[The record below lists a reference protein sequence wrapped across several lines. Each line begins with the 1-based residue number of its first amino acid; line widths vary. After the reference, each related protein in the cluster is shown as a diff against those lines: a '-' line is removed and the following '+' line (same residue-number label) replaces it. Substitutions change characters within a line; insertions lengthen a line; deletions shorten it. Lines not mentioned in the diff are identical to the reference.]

1 MNNKLIGIWVI
12 RIIISLLFL
21 VSAYAKVYH
30 EPSAYFSITTFEAK
44 QLVPLGFSS
53 EISPYLSRILI
64 ALEFAIGVLI
74 LLPFYLKRI
83 VIPLTIFVLAAFCV
97 HLALQIYLT
106 GNSGNCG
113 CFGTLL
119 PMTPLEAILK
129 NIFAIGLLVI
139 LNRLLSKDKSKSIE
153 IFYGFLIYLFF
164 VIGIMALV
172 PIKNSSNV
180 TIDSNYQIQEDLVL
194 EGPKQMKSEFG
205 QTLPFADKGRLILCF
220 FAPGCDH
227 CRAAVRSIDS
237 LSKIVENFP
246 KVEIVFM
253 DEEVDKI
260 PEFFEY
266 AGSEY
271 HYIVLDI
278 STFYDVLTWER
289 DTPGIFY
296 MWNGNIL
303 KEFNGTND
311 SAYDSE
317 SLLKSLNTKLY
328 K

>member
-53 EISPYLSRILI
+53 EISSYLSRILI

-139 LNRLLSKDKSKSIE
+139 LNKLLSKDKSKSVE

-180 TIDSNYQIQEDLVL
+180 SIDSNYQIQEDLVL

-237 LSKIVENFP
+237 LSKIVEDFP

-303 KEFNGTND
+303 KEFNGTNE
-311 SAYDSE
+311 SAYDPE
-317 SLLKSLNTKLY
+317 SLLKSLNFK
-328 K
+328 

>member
-53 EISPYLSRILI
+53 EISSYLSRILI

-119 PMTPLEAILK
+119 PMTPIEAILK
-129 NIFAIGLLVI
+129 NIFAIGLLAI
-139 LNRLLSKDKSKSIE
+139 LNKLLTKDKSKSIE
-153 IFYGFLIYLFF
+153 IFYGFLTYLFF
-164 VIGIMALV
+164 VIGIFVLV

-237 LSKIVENFP
+237 LSKIVEDFP

-303 KEFNGTND
+303 KEFNGTNE
-311 SAYDSE
+311 SAYDPE
-317 SLLKSLNTKLY
+317 SLLKSLNFK
-328 K
+328 

>member
-1 MNNKLIGIWVI
+1 MNNKLIGIWII
-12 RIIISLLFL
+12 RIVVSLLFL

-53 EISPYLSRILI
+53 EISSYLSRILI
-64 ALEFAIGVLI
+64 ALEFSIGILI

-83 VIPLTIFVLAAFCV
+83 VIPLTVFVLAAFCM
-97 HLALQIYLT
+97 HLAIQIYLT

-139 LNRLLSKDKSKSIE
+139 LNRLVSKDKSKQIE

-164 VIGIMALV
+164 VVGIMVLV
-172 PIKNSSNV
+172 PLKSSDNV
-180 TIDSNYQIQEDLVL
+180 TIDSNNYQIQEDSFL
-194 EGPKQMKSEFG
+194 EGPKQMKSEFS
-205 QTLPFADKGRLILCF
+205 QTLPFADNGRLILCF

-266 AGSEY
+266 AGSQY

-311 SAYDSE
+311 SAFDPE
-317 SLLKSLNTKLY
+317 LLLQSLEY

>member
-53 EISPYLSRILI
+53 EISSYLSRILI

-139 LNRLLSKDKSKSIE
+139 LNKLLTKDKSKSIE

-205 QTLPFADKGRLILCF
+205 QTLPFADKGKTYFVFFCTRL
-220 FAPGCDH
+220 
-227 CRAAVRSIDS
+227 
-237 LSKIVENFP
+237 
-246 KVEIVFM
+246 
-253 DEEVDKI
+253 
-260 PEFFEY
+260 
-266 AGSEY
+266 
-271 HYIVLDI
+271 
-278 STFYDVLTWER
+278 
-289 DTPGIFY
+289 
-296 MWNGNIL
+296 
-303 KEFNGTND
+303 
-311 SAYDSE
+311 
-317 SLLKSLNTKLY
+317 
-328 K
+328 

>member
-1 MNNKLIGIWVI
+1 MNNKSIGIWLI
-12 RIIISLLFL
+12 RIVVSLLFL

-53 EISPYLSRILI
+53 EISSYLSRILI
-64 ALEFAIGVLI
+64 ALEFSIGMLI

-83 VIPLTIFVLAAFCV
+83 VVPLTVFVLAAFSI

-139 LNRLLSKDKSKSIE
+139 LNKLIPNDRSKKIE
-153 IFYGFLIYLFF
+153 IFYGFLVYLLF
-164 VIGIMALV
+164 VIGIMVLI
-172 PIKNSSNV
+172 PIKSSDNV
-180 TIDSNYQIQEDLVL
+180 SIEFNQTQDLQDSIN
-194 EGPKQMKSEFG
+194 EGPLQMKSEFS
-205 QTLPFADKGRLILCF
+205 QTLPFADNGRVILCF

-237 LSKIVENFP
+237 LSKLVENFP
-246 KVEIVFM
+246 KVEIIFM
-253 DEEVDKI
+253 EEEVEKI

-278 STFYDVLTWER
+278 STFYDVLNWER

-303 KEFNGTND
+303 KEFNGTNEK
-311 SAYDSE
+311 SYNSE
-317 SLLKSLNTKLY
+317 ELRKSLEY

>member
-1 MNNKLIGIWVI
+1 MNNKSMGIWLI
-12 RIIISLLFL
+12 RIVVSLLFL

-53 EISPYLSRILI
+53 EISSYLSRILI
-64 ALEFAIGVLI
+64 ALEFSIGILI

-83 VIPLTIFVLAAFCV
+83 VVPLTVFVLAAFSI

-139 LNRLLSKDKSKSIE
+139 LNKLIPNDRSKKIE
-153 IFYGFLIYLFF
+153 IFYGFLVYLLF
-164 VIGIMALV
+164 VIGIMVLI
-172 PIKNSSNV
+172 PIKSSDNV
-180 TIDSNYQIQEDLVL
+180 SIEFNQTQDLQDSIN
-194 EGPKQMKSEFG
+194 EGPLQMKSEFS
-205 QTLPFADKGRLILCF
+205 QTLPFADNGRVILCF

-237 LSKIVENFP
+237 LSKLVENFP
-246 KVEIVFM
+246 KVEIIFM
-253 DEEVDKI
+253 EEEVEKI

-278 STFYDVLTWER
+278 STFYDVLNWER

-303 KEFNGTND
+303 KEFNGTNEK
-311 SAYDSE
+311 SYNSE
-317 SLLKSLNTKLY
+317 ELRKSLEY

>member
-44 QLVPLGFSS
+44 QLVQLGFSS
-53 EISPYLSRILI
+53 EISSYLSRILI

-83 VIPLTIFVLAAFCV
+83 VIPLTVFVLAAFCV

-129 NIFAIGLLVI
+129 NIFAIGLLMI
-139 LNRLLSKDKSKSIE
+139 LIKLVPNDRSKKIE
-153 IFYGFLIYLFF
+153 IFYGFLIYLIFI
-164 VIGIMALV
+164 VGIMVLV
-172 PIKNSSNV
+172 PIKSSDNII
-180 TIDSNYQIQEDLVL
+180 IDSNSYLVQEDLIL
-194 EGPKQMKSEFG
+194 EGPKQIKSEFS
-205 QTLPFADKGRLILCF
+205 QTLPFADNGRLILCF

-266 AGSEY
+266 AGSQY

-296 MWNGNIL
+296 MWNGNVL
-303 KEFNGTND
+303 KEFNGINENAFD
-311 SAYDSE
+311 PKL
-317 SLLKSLNTKLY
+317 LLKSLDY

>member
-1 MNNKLIGIWVI
+1 
-12 RIIISLLFL
+12 
-21 VSAYAKVYH
+21 
-30 EPSAYFSITTFEAK
+30 
-44 QLVPLGFSS
+44 LGFSS
-53 EISPYLSRILI
+53 EISSYLSRILI

-139 LNRLLSKDKSKSIE
+139 LNKLLSKDKSKSIE

-237 LSKIVENFP
+237 LSKIVEDFP

-266 AGSEY
+266 AGGEY
-271 HYIVLDI
+271 NYIVLDI

-303 KEFNGTND
+303 KEFNGTNE
-311 SAYDSE
+311 SAYDPE
-317 SLLKSLNTKLY
+317 SLLKSLNSK
-328 K
+328 

>member
-44 QLVPLGFSS
+44 QLVPLGFSF
-53 EISPYLSRILI
+53 EISSYLSRILI

-83 VIPLTIFVLAAFCV
+83 VIPLTVFVLAAFCV

-129 NIFAIGLLVI
+129 NIFAIGLLMI
-139 LNRLLSKDKSKSIE
+139 LIKLVPNDRSKKIE
-153 IFYGFLIYLFF
+153 IFYGFLIYLIFI
-164 VIGIMALV
+164 VGIMVLV
-172 PIKNSSNV
+172 PIKSSDNII
-180 TIDSNYQIQEDLVL
+180 IDSNSYLVQEDLIL
-194 EGPKQMKSEFG
+194 EGPKQIKSEFS
-205 QTLPFADKGRLILCF
+205 QTLPFADNGRLILCF

-266 AGSEY
+266 AGSKY

-296 MWNGNIL
+296 MWNGNVL
-303 KEFNGTND
+303 KEFNGINENAFD
-311 SAYDSE
+311 PKL
-317 SLLKSLNTKLY
+317 LLKSLDY

>member
-53 EISPYLSRILI
+53 EISSYLSRILI

-129 NIFAIGLLVI
+129 NLFAIGLLVI
-139 LNRLLSKDKSKSIE
+139 LNKLLSKDKSKSIE

-237 LSKIVENFP
+237 LSKIVEDFP

-266 AGSEY
+266 AGSNY

-303 KEFNGTND
+303 KEFNGINEN
-311 SAYDSE
+311 AFE
-317 SLLKSLNTKLY
+317 PELLLKSLDY

>member
-1 MNNKLIGIWVI
+1 
-12 RIIISLLFL
+12 
-21 VSAYAKVYH
+21 
-30 EPSAYFSITTFEAK
+30 
-44 QLVPLGFSS
+44 
-53 EISPYLSRILI
+53 
-64 ALEFAIGVLI
+64 
-74 LLPFYLKRI
+74 
-83 VIPLTIFVLAAFCV
+83 
-97 HLALQIYLT
+97 
-106 GNSGNCG
+106 
-113 CFGTLL
+113 
-119 PMTPLEAILK
+119 MTPLEAILK

-139 LNRLLSKDKSKSIE
+139 LNRLVSKDKSKQIE

-164 VIGIMALV
+164 VVVIMVLV
-172 PIKNSSNV
+172 PIKSSDNV
-180 TIDSNYQIQEDLVL
+180 TIDTNNYQIQEDSFL
-194 EGPKQMKSEFG
+194 EGPKQMKSEFS
-205 QTLPFADKGRLILCF
+205 QTLPFADNGRLILCF

-266 AGSEY
+266 AGSQY

-311 SAYDSE
+311 SAFDPE
-317 SLLKSLNTKLY
+317 LLLQSLEY

>member
-1 MNNKLIGIWVI
+1 MNNKSIGIWLI
-12 RIIISLLFL
+12 RIVVSLLFL

-53 EISPYLSRILI
+53 EISSYLSRILI
-64 ALEFAIGVLI
+64 ALEFSIGILI

-83 VIPLTIFVLAAFCV
+83 VVPLTVFILAAFSI

-139 LNRLLSKDKSKSIE
+139 LNRLIPNDRSKKIE
-153 IFYGFLIYLFF
+153 IFYGFLVYLLF
-164 VIGIMALV
+164 VIGIMVLI
-172 PIKNSSNV
+172 PIKSSDNV
-180 TIDSNYQIQEDLVL
+180 SIEFNQTQDLQDSIN
-194 EGPKQMKSEFG
+194 EGPLQMKSEFS
-205 QTLPFADKGRLILCF
+205 QTLPFADNGRVILCF

-237 LSKIVENFP
+237 LSKLVENFP
-246 KVEIVFM
+246 KVEIIFM
-253 DEEVDKI
+253 EEEVEKI

-303 KEFNGTND
+303 KEFNGTNEK
-311 SAYDSE
+311 SYNSE
-317 SLLKSLNTKLY
+317 ELRKSLEY

>member
-53 EISPYLSRILI
+53 EISSYLSRILI

-74 LLPFYLKRI
+74 LLPFFLKRI
-83 VIPLTIFVLAAFCV
+83 IIPLTIFVLAAFCI

-139 LNRLLSKDKSKSIE
+139 LNKLLSKDKSKSIE

-237 LSKIVENFP
+237 LSKIVEDFP

-260 PEFFEY
+260 PEFFEF

-303 KEFNGTND
+303 KEFNGTNE
-311 SAYDSE
+311 SAYDPE
-317 SLLKSLNTKLY
+317 SLLKSLKI

>member
-1 MNNKLIGIWVI
+1 MNNKLLGIWLI
-12 RIIISLLFL
+12 RVVVSLLFL
-21 VSAYAKVYH
+21 ISAYAKVYH
-30 EPSAYFSITTFEAK
+30 EPSSYFSITTFEAK

-53 EISPYLSRILI
+53 EISSYLSRILI
-64 ALEFAIGVLI
+64 ALEFAIGILI

-83 VIPLTIFVLAAFCV
+83 VIPLTVTVLGAFSI
-97 HLALQIYLT
+97 HLAIQIYLT
-106 GNSGNCG
+106 GNIGNCG

-139 LNRLLSKDKSKSIE
+139 LNRLVPQDTSKKIE
-153 IFYGFLIYLFF
+153 ILYGFLIYLLFI
-164 VIGIMALV
+164 VGIMFLV
-172 PIKNSSNV
+172 PIKNSENI
-180 TIDSNYQIQEDLVL
+180 TIDTSNYQQEY
-194 EGPKQMKSEFG
+194 ESINSGPKQVKSEFG

-237 LSKIVENFP
+237 LSKLVDNFP
-246 KVEIVFM
+246 EVEIVFM

-260 PEFFEY
+260 PEFFKF

-271 HYIVLDI
+271 HHIILDI

-296 MWNGNIL
+296 MWNGNIV
-303 KEFNGTND
+303 KEFNGTNEK
-311 SAYDSE
+311 AYDPE
-317 SLLKSLNTKLY
+317 LLLNSLDY

>member
-53 EISPYLSRILI
+53 EISSYLSRILI

-153 IFYGFLIYLFF
+153 IFYGFVIYLFF
-164 VIGIMALV
+164 VIAIMILV

-205 QTLPFADKGRLILCF
+205 KTLPFADKGRLILCF

-237 LSKIVENFP
+237 LSKIVEDFP

-296 MWNGNIL
+296 LWNGNIL
-303 KEFNGTND
+303 KEFNGTNE
-311 SAYDSE
+311 SAYNPE
-317 SLLKSLNTKLY
+317 SLLKSLNSK
-328 K
+328 

>member
-53 EISPYLSRILI
+53 EISSYLSRILI

-237 LSKIVENFP
+237 LSKIVEDFP

-303 KEFNGTND
+303 KEFNGTNE
-311 SAYDSE
+311 SAYDPE
-317 SLLKSLNTKLY
+317 SLLKSLNFK
-328 K
+328 

>member
-1 MNNKLIGIWVI
+1 MNNKSIGIWVI
-12 RIIISLLFL
+12 RIVVSLLFL
-21 VSAYAKVYH
+21 ISAYAKVYH

-44 QLVPLGFSS
+44 QLVPLGFSF
-53 EISPYLSRILI
+53 EISSYLSRILI

-129 NIFAIGLLVI
+129 NIFAIGLLMI
-139 LNRLLSKDKSKSIE
+139 LIKLVPNDRSKKIE

-164 VIGIMALV
+164 IVGIMVLV
-172 PIKNSSNV
+172 PIKSSDNII
-180 TIDSNYQIQEDLVL
+180 IDSNSYLVQEDLIL
-194 EGPKQMKSEFG
+194 EGPKQIKSEFS
-205 QTLPFADKGRLILCF
+205 QTLPFADNGRLILCF

-266 AGSEY
+266 AGSQY

-296 MWNGNIL
+296 MWNGNVL
-303 KEFNGTND
+303 KEFNGINENAFD
-311 SAYDSE
+311 PKL
-317 SLLKSLNTKLY
+317 LLKSLDY

>member
-1 MNNKLIGIWVI
+1 MNNKSIGIWLI
-12 RIIISLLFL
+12 RIVVSLLFL

-53 EISPYLSRILI
+53 EISSYLSRILI
-64 ALEFAIGVLI
+64 ALEFSIGILI

-83 VIPLTIFVLAAFCV
+83 VIPLTVFVLAAFCI
-97 HLALQIYLT
+97 HLAVQIYLT

-129 NIFAIGLLVI
+129 NIFAIGLLSI
-139 LNRLLSKDKSKSIE
+139 LNKLVPKDKSKKIE

-164 VIGIMALV
+164 FVGIMVLV
-172 PIKNSSNV
+172 PIKSSDNI
-180 TIDSNYQIQEDLVL
+180 TIDYNNYQIQEDSIL
-194 EGPKQMKSEFG
+194 EGPKQMESEFSK
-205 QTLPFADKGRLILCF
+205 TLPFADKGRLILCF

-253 DEEVDKI
+253 DEEVEKI
-260 PEFFEY
+260 PEFFDY

-271 HYIVLDI
+271 NYIVLDI

-303 KEFNGTND
+303 KEFNGTNEK
-311 SAYDSE
+311 AYE
-317 SLLKSLNTKLY
+317 PELLFKSLDDK
-328 K
+328 

>member
-53 EISPYLSRILI
+53 EISSYLSRILI

-139 LNRLLSKDKSKSIE
+139 LNKLLTKDKSKSIE

-237 LSKIVENFP
+237 LSKIVEDFP

-303 KEFNGTND
+303 KEFNGINE
-311 SAYDSE
+311 SAYDPE
-317 SLLKSLNTKLY
+317 SLLKSLNFK
-328 K
+328 

>member
-1 MNNKLIGIWVI
+1 MNNKSIGIWLI
-12 RIIISLLFL
+12 RIVVSLLFL

-53 EISPYLSRILI
+53 EISSYLSRILI
-64 ALEFAIGVLI
+64 ALEFSIGMLI

-83 VIPLTIFVLAAFCV
+83 VVPLTVFVLAAFSI

-139 LNRLLSKDKSKSIE
+139 LNRLIPNDRSKKIE
-153 IFYGFLIYLFF
+153 IFYGFLVYLLF
-164 VIGIMALV
+164 VIGIMVLI
-172 PIKNSSNV
+172 PIKSSDNV
-180 TIDSNYQIQEDLVL
+180 SIEFNQTQDLQDSIN
-194 EGPKQMKSEFG
+194 EGPLQMKSEFS
-205 QTLPFADKGRLILCF
+205 QTLPFADNGRVILCF

-237 LSKIVENFP
+237 LSKLVENFP
-246 KVEIVFM
+246 KVEIIFM
-253 DEEVDKI
+253 EEEVEKI

-303 KEFNGTND
+303 KEFNGTNEK
-311 SAYDSE
+311 SYNSE
-317 SLLKSLNTKLY
+317 ELRKSLEY

>member
-129 NIFAIGLLVI
+129 NIFA
-139 LNRLLSKDKSKSIE
+139 
-153 IFYGFLIYLFF
+153 
-164 VIGIMALV
+164 
-172 PIKNSSNV
+172 
-180 TIDSNYQIQEDLVL
+180 
-194 EGPKQMKSEFG
+194 
-205 QTLPFADKGRLILCF
+205 
-220 FAPGCDH
+220 
-227 CRAAVRSIDS
+227 
-237 LSKIVENFP
+237 
-246 KVEIVFM
+246 
-253 DEEVDKI
+253 
-260 PEFFEY
+260 
-266 AGSEY
+266 
-271 HYIVLDI
+271 
-278 STFYDVLTWER
+278 
-289 DTPGIFY
+289 
-296 MWNGNIL
+296 
-303 KEFNGTND
+303 
-311 SAYDSE
+311 
-317 SLLKSLNTKLY
+317 
-328 K
+328 

>member
-1 MNNKLIGIWVI
+1 MNNKSIGIWLI
-12 RIIISLLFL
+12 RIVVSLLFL

-53 EISPYLSRILI
+53 EISSYLSRILI
-64 ALEFAIGVLI
+64 ALEFSIGILI

-83 VIPLTIFVLAAFCV
+83 VVPLTVFVLAAFSI

-139 LNRLLSKDKSKSIE
+139 LNRLIPNDRSKKIE
-153 IFYGFLIYLFF
+153 IFYGFLVYLLF
-164 VIGIMALV
+164 VIGIMVLI
-172 PIKNSSNV
+172 PIKSSDNV
-180 TIDSNYQIQEDLVL
+180 SIEFNQTQDLQDSINK
-194 EGPKQMKSEFG
+194 GPLQMKSEFS
-205 QTLPFADKGRLILCF
+205 QTLPFADNGRVILCF

-237 LSKIVENFP
+237 LSKLVENFP
-246 KVEIVFM
+246 KVEIIFM
-253 DEEVDKI
+253 EEEVEKI

-303 KEFNGTND
+303 KEFNGTNEK
-311 SAYDSE
+311 SYNSE
-317 SLLKSLNTKLY
+317 ELRKSLEY

>member
-1 MNNKLIGIWVI
+1 MNNKSIGIWLI
-12 RIIISLLFL
+12 RIVVSLLFL

-53 EISPYLSRILI
+53 EISSYLSRILI
-64 ALEFAIGVLI
+64 ALEFSIGILI

-83 VIPLTIFVLAAFCV
+83 VVPLTVFVLAAFSI

-139 LNRLLSKDKSKSIE
+139 LNRLIPNDRSKKIE
-153 IFYGFLIYLFF
+153 IFYGFLVYLFF
-164 VIGIMALV
+164 VVGIMVLI
-172 PIKNSSNV
+172 PIKSSDNV
-180 TIDSNYQIQEDLVL
+180 SIEFNQTQDLQDSIN
-194 EGPKQMKSEFG
+194 EGPLQMKSEFS
-205 QTLPFADKGRLILCF
+205 QTLPFADNGRVILCF

-237 LSKIVENFP
+237 LSKLVENFP
-246 KVEIVFM
+246 KVEIIFM
-253 DEEVDKI
+253 EEEVEKI

-271 HYIVLDI
+271 HYIILDI

-303 KEFNGTND
+303 KEFNGTNEK
-311 SAYDSE
+311 SYNSE
-317 SLLKSLNTKLY
+317 ELRKSLEY

>member
-1 MNNKLIGIWVI
+1 MNNKLIGVWVI

-53 EISPYLSRILI
+53 EISSYLSRILI

-139 LNRLLSKDKSKSIE
+139 LNKLLNKDKSKSIE

-237 LSKIVENFP
+237 LSKIVEDFP

-303 KEFNGTND
+303 KEFNGTNE
-311 SAYDSE
+311 SAYDPE
-317 SLLKSLNTKLY
+317 SLLKSLNFK
-328 K
+328 

>member
-53 EISPYLSRILI
+53 EISSYLSRILI

-119 PMTPLEAILK
+119 PMSPLEAILK
-129 NIFAIGLLVI
+129 NLFAIGLLVI
-139 LNRLLSKDKSKSIE
+139 LNKLLSKDKSKSIE

-237 LSKIVENFP
+237 LSKIVEDFP

-266 AGSEY
+266 AGGEY
-271 HYIVLDI
+271 NYIVLDI

-303 KEFNGTND
+303 KEFNGTNE
-311 SAYDSE
+311 SAYDPE
-317 SLLKSLNTKLY
+317 SLLKSLNSK
-328 K
+328 

>member
-1 MNNKLIGIWVI
+1 MNNKSMGIWLI
-12 RIIISLLFL
+12 RIVVSLLFL

-53 EISPYLSRILI
+53 EISSYLSRILI
-64 ALEFAIGVLI
+64 ALEFSIGILI

-83 VIPLTIFVLAAFCV
+83 VVPLTVFVLAAFSI

-139 LNRLLSKDKSKSIE
+139 LNRLIPNDRSKKIE
-153 IFYGFLIYLFF
+153 IFYGFLVYLLF
-164 VIGIMALV
+164 VIGIMVLI
-172 PIKNSSNV
+172 PIKSSDNV
-180 TIDSNYQIQEDLVL
+180 SIEFNQTQDLQDSIN
-194 EGPKQMKSEFG
+194 EGPLQMKSEFS
-205 QTLPFADKGRLILCF
+205 QTLPFADNGRVILCF

-237 LSKIVENFP
+237 LSKLVENFP
-246 KVEIVFM
+246 KVEIIFM
-253 DEEVDKI
+253 EEEVEKI

-303 KEFNGTND
+303 KEFNGTNEK
-311 SAYDSE
+311 SYNSE
-317 SLLKSLNTKLY
+317 ELRKSLEY

>member
-1 MNNKLIGIWVI
+1 MNNKLIGIWII
-12 RIIISLLFL
+12 RIVVSLLFL

-44 QLVPLGFSS
+44 QLVPLGFSF
-53 EISPYLSRILI
+53 EISSYLSRILI

-83 VIPLTIFVLAAFCV
+83 VIPLTVFVLAAFCV

-129 NIFAIGLLVI
+129 NIFAIGLLMI
-139 LNRLLSKDKSKSIE
+139 LIKLVPNDRSKKIE
-153 IFYGFLIYLFF
+153 IFYGFLIYLIFI
-164 VIGIMALV
+164 VGIMVLV
-172 PIKNSSNV
+172 PIKSSDNII
-180 TIDSNYQIQEDLVL
+180 IDSNSYLVQEDLIL
-194 EGPKQMKSEFG
+194 EGPKQIKSEFS
-205 QTLPFADKGRLILCF
+205 QTLPFADNGRLILCF

-266 AGSEY
+266 AGSQY

-296 MWNGNIL
+296 MWNGNVF
-303 KEFNGTND
+303 KEFNGINENAFD
-311 SAYDSE
+311 PKL
-317 SLLKSLNTKLY
+317 LLKSLDY

>member
-53 EISPYLSRILI
+53 EISSYLSRILI

-129 NIFAIGLLVI
+129 NLFAIGLLVI
-139 LNRLLSKDKSKSIE
+139 LNKLLSKDKSKSIE

-237 LSKIVENFP
+237 LSKIVEDFP

-266 AGSEY
+266 AGSQY

-303 KEFNGTND
+303 KEFNGTNE
-311 SAYDSE
+311 SAYDPE
-317 SLLKSLNTKLY
+317 SLLKSLNSK
-328 K
+328 

>member
-53 EISPYLSRILI
+53 EISSYLSRILI

-139 LNRLLSKDKSKSIE
+139 LNKLLSKDNSKSIE

-180 TIDSNYQIQEDLVL
+180 TIDSNYQVQEDLVL

-205 QTLPFADKGRLILCF
+205 QTLPFADKGRLLLCF

-237 LSKIVENFP
+237 LSKIVEDFP

-303 KEFNGTND
+303 KEFNGTNE
-311 SAYDSE
+311 SAYDPE
-317 SLLKSLNTKLY
+317 SLLKSLNSK
-328 K
+328 

>member
-53 EISPYLSRILI
+53 EISSYLSRILI

-74 LLPFYLKRI
+74 LLPFFLKRI
-83 VIPLTIFVLAAFCV
+83 VIPLTIFVLATFCV

-139 LNRLLSKDKSKSIE
+139 LNKLLSKDKSKSVE

-237 LSKIVENFP
+237 LSKIVEDFP

-303 KEFNGTND
+303 KEFNGTNE
-311 SAYDSE
+311 SAYDPE
-317 SLLKSLNTKLY
+317 SLLKSLNFK
-328 K
+328 

>member
-1 MNNKLIGIWVI
+1 MNNKSIGIWLI
-12 RIIISLLFL
+12 RIVVSLLFL

-53 EISPYLSRILI
+53 EISSYLSRILI
-64 ALEFAIGVLI
+64 ALEFSIGILI

-83 VIPLTIFVLAAFCV
+83 VVPLTVFILAAFSV

-139 LNRLLSKDKSKSIE
+139 LNRLIPNDRSKKIE
-153 IFYGFLIYLFF
+153 IFYGSLVYLLF
-164 VIGIMALV
+164 VVGIMVLI
-172 PIKNSSNV
+172 PIKSSDNV
-180 TIDSNYQIQEDLVL
+180 SFEFNQTQDLQDSINK
-194 EGPKQMKSEFG
+194 GPLQMKSEFS
-205 QTLPFADKGRLILCF
+205 QTLPFADNGRVILCF

-237 LSKIVENFP
+237 LSKLVENFP
-246 KVEIVFM
+246 KVEIIFM
-253 DEEVDKI
+253 EEEVEKI

-303 KEFNGTND
+303 KEFNGTNEK
-311 SAYDSE
+311 SYNSE
-317 SLLKSLNTKLY
+317 ELRKSLEY

>member
-53 EISPYLSRILI
+53 VISSYLSRILI

-129 NIFAIGLLVI
+129 NIFAIGLLAI
-139 LNRLLSKDKSKSIE
+139 LNKLLTKDKSKSIE
-153 IFYGFLIYLFF
+153 IFYGFLTYLFF
-164 VIGIMALV
+164 VIGIFVLV

-237 LSKIVENFP
+237 LSKIVDNFP

-311 SAYDSE
+311 SAYDPE
-317 SLLKSLNTKLY
+317 SLLKSLNIK
-328 K
+328 

>member
-129 NIFAIGLLVI
+129 NIFAIGLLAI

-164 VIGIMALV
+164 VVGIMALV
-172 PIKNSSNV
+172 PIKNSGNV
-180 TIDSNYQIQEDLVL
+180 TIDSNYQIQEDSVL
-194 EGPKQMKSEFG
+194 EGPEQMKSEFG

-260 PEFFEY
+260 PEFFDH

-311 SAYDSE
+311 NAYDPE
-317 SLLKSLNTKLY
+317 LLLKSLNFK
-328 K
+328 

>member
-53 EISPYLSRILI
+53 EISSYLSRILI

-139 LNRLLSKDKSKSIE
+139 LNKLLSKDKSKSIE

-237 LSKIVENFP
+237 LSKIVEDFP

-266 AGSEY
+266 AGGEY
-271 HYIVLDI
+271 NYIVLDI
-278 STFYDVLTWER
+278 STFYDVLTLER

-303 KEFNGTND
+303 KEFNGTNE
-311 SAYDSE
+311 SAYDPE
-317 SLLKSLNTKLY
+317 SLLKSLNSK
-328 K
+328 

>member
-1 MNNKLIGIWVI
+1 M
-12 RIIISLLFL
+12 

-53 EISPYLSRILI
+53 EISSYLSRILI
-64 ALEFAIGVLI
+64 ALEFSIGILI

-83 VIPLTIFVLAAFCV
+83 VVPLTVFVLAAFSI

-139 LNRLLSKDKSKSIE
+139 LNRLIPNDRSKKIE
-153 IFYGFLIYLFF
+153 IFYGFLVYLLF
-164 VIGIMALV
+164 VIGIMVLI
-172 PIKNSSNV
+172 PIKSSDNV
-180 TIDSNYQIQEDLVL
+180 SIEFNQTQDLQDSIN
-194 EGPKQMKSEFG
+194 EGPLQMKSEFS
-205 QTLPFADKGRLILCF
+205 QTLPFADNGRVILCF

-237 LSKIVENFP
+237 LSKLVENFP
-246 KVEIVFM
+246 KVEIIFM
-253 DEEVDKI
+253 EEEVEKI

-303 KEFNGTND
+303 KEFNGTNEK
-311 SAYDSE
+311 SYNSE
-317 SLLKSLNTKLY
+317 ELRKSLEY

>member
-1 MNNKLIGIWVI
+1 MNNKLIGIWII
-12 RIIISLLFL
+12 RIVVSLLFL

-53 EISPYLSRILI
+53 EISSYLSRILI
-64 ALEFAIGVLI
+64 ALEFSIGILI

-83 VIPLTIFVLAAFCV
+83 VIPLTVFVLGAFCM
-97 HLALQIYLT
+97 HLAIQIYLT

-139 LNRLLSKDKSKSIE
+139 LNRLVSKDKSKQIE

-164 VIGIMALV
+164 VVVIMVLV
-172 PIKNSSNV
+172 PVKSSDNI
-180 TIDSNYQIQEDLVL
+180 TIDSNNYEIQEDSFL
-194 EGPKQMKSEFG
+194 EGPKQMKSEFS
-205 QTLPFADKGRLILCF
+205 QTLPFADNGRLILCF

-237 LSKIVENFP
+237 LSK
-246 KVEIVFM
+246 
-253 DEEVDKI
+253 
-260 PEFFEY
+260 
-266 AGSEY
+266 
-271 HYIVLDI
+271 
-278 STFYDVLTWER
+278 
-289 DTPGIFY
+289 
-296 MWNGNIL
+296 
-303 KEFNGTND
+303 
-311 SAYDSE
+311 
-317 SLLKSLNTKLY
+317 
-328 K
+328 

>member
-53 EISPYLSRILI
+53 EISSYLSRILI

-139 LNRLLSKDKSKSIE
+139 LNKLLSKDKSKSVE

-237 LSKIVENFP
+237 LSKIVEDFP

-303 KEFNGTND
+303 KEFNGTNE
-311 SAYDSE
+311 SAYDPE
-317 SLLKSLNTKLY
+317 SLLKSLNFK
-328 K
+328 